1 MGKWIKCPLTRKC
14 LPGIIPFVGREDDFG
29 CRFPKTNFLS
39 HYGGCRM
46 TSLTTIPADVTS
58 YLSREQRESPEQG
71 PDFWVTL
78 ALPTVLSTLLI
89 LQGTTWML
97 LADDLPTHTPMFLTV
112 TVPISALLTLY
123 YKYCLT
129 VYVPLLHWNHCEG
142 RIWAPLDHN
151 CYL

>member
-1 MGKWIKCPLTRKC
+1 MGKWIKCPLTRKF

-39 HYGGCRM
+39 HYGCCRM
-46 TSLTTIPADVTS
+46 TSLPTIPADITS

-89 LQGTTWML
+89 LQGTTCL
-97 LADDLPTHTPMFLTV
+97 RFLGNLFRSTFCSLAIPGHSPG
-112 TVPISALLTLY
+112 PWSALWFVFPLY
-123 YKYCLT
+123 FLSPSPNHK
-129 VYVPLLHWNHCEG
+129 PLKL
-142 RIWAPLDHN
+142 
-151 CYL
+151 